1 MFTKVFLQ
9 MGLFRFFFLSCL
21 GSKQTHLCPSRERES
36 VVFGQ
41 LIGKKE
47 EEEDVYSSGFY
58 IFNYQRSLLILWPSN
73 LTDNN

>member
-9 MGLFRFFFLSCL
+9 MGLFRFFFFLICL

-41 LIGKKE
+41 LIEKRRRGRL
-47 EEEDVYSSGFY
+47 
-58 IFNYQRSLLILWPSN
+58 QLWILYFQLPEVFVDT
-73 LTDNN
+73 LAE